1 MEGHKSIKKQPTGLS
16 KTEQSGQDS
25 LKNNNVAKILQKMV
39 TEQSVPPVNQDL
51 SQKNKVSGD

>member
-1 MEGHKSIKKQPTGLS
+1 MEQGGH
-16 KTEQSGQDS
+16 DS

-39 TEQSVPPVNQDL
+39 TEQSVPPVNQGL